1 MEFQQEI
8 INPQELAFNNPIIL
22 TQILNNNPIPLKDAR
37 LVSQFWNSAVLS
49 LPNTKLA
56 LNLHPQNDPLPPNPD
71 LVPFFET
78 TSTFDAR
85 LARHIS
91 PTCPFTTCTDEP
103 RHIYSF
109 AYKLLHFSDKFSD
122 RIQTL
127 EIFLAYENCLKFV
140 HQVVKN
146 CGPALKQ
153 YRLTCKFQTSTDL
166 DLTPENKLILES
178 SLQQKPNLTSFSL
191 SSNMVTPFLTS
202 LAQVVV
208 NSAPNLGEVTLPW
221 GFYPDL
227 ANSKGITSLTIT
239 LYGVHLKTIPS
250 AKTYL
255 SHLTR
260 MLTQVRDQL
269 ISLYFSC
276 LDSTS
281 GIKGT
286 DEEINTHS
294 GFQIPNRM
302 IKLRKFVNEFVDIF
316 PCEDLLQGNI
326 SGLETLVLGKA
337 FIESTRM
344 DELFKKVND
353 TNNIL
358 ENVKNLTLS
367 GVHDPKLLDDPKLD
381 LRRFFGSNV
390 MGPARVTFPLALKA
404 CIGWEK
410 LKHLNLAVPS
420 QYNFWIL

>member
-1 MEFQQEI
+1 MNI
-8 INPQELAFNNPIIL
+8 IGIKIYSIFVESKL
-22 TQILNNNPIPLKDAR
+22 LKK
-37 LVSQFWNSAVLS
+37 S
-49 LPNTKLA
+49 
-56 LNLHPQNDPLPPNPD
+56 
-71 LVPFFET
+71 
-78 TSTFDAR
+78 
-85 LARHIS
+85 I
-91 PTCPFTTCTDEP
+91 FTT
-103 RHIYSF
+103 
-109 AYKLLHFSDKFSD
+109 FSNNEW
-122 RIQTL
+122 IWT
-127 EIFLAYENCLKFV
+127 
-140 HQVVKN
+140 
-146 CGPALKQ
+146 
-153 YRLTCKFQTSTDL
+153 
-166 DLTPENKLILES
+166 
-178 SLQQKPNLTSFSL
+178 
-191 SSNMVTPFLTS
+191 
-202 LAQVVV
+202 
-208 NSAPNLGEVTLPW
+208 
-221 GFYPDL
+221 
-227 ANSKGITSLTIT
+227 GITSLTIT